1 MKKNK
6 ISKDWIRK
14 QKKDPFFQKSK
25 IEGYRSRS
33 AFKLLEM
40 NKKFNF
46 LNTHQAVLDLGC
58 CPGGW
63 SQVLSKTIK
72 HGNILS
78 VDIKSMEKINNV
90 NFLKGDFTDLKIL
103 EKIAVYFNNTTDAV
117 LSDIAINT
125 TGNKSLDSYRTG
137 VLCLASMD
145 LAIKILSK
153 NGIFL
158 SKLFMGSIFKEINE
172 TAKKTFKKVIKY
184 KPLSS
189 KKESKEIYI
198 YCKGVLKI

>member
-1 MKKNK
+1 
-6 ISKDWIRK
+6 
-14 QKKDPFFQKSK
+14 
-25 IEGYRSRS
+25 
-33 AFKLLEM
+33 
-40 NKKFNF
+40 
-46 LNTHQAVLDLGC
+46 
-58 CPGGW
+58 
-63 SQVLSKTIK
+63 
-72 HGNILS
+72 
-78 VDIKSMEKINNV
+78 MEKINNV

-158 SKLFMGSIFKEINE
+158 SWIVMAFAAAQQSNSMHVQRASRTTLTMIWEATVQHTQELCVGIGASHGQTNTRQHTDNNNAI
-172 TAKKTFKKVIKY
+172 VY
-184 KPLSS
+184 
-189 KKESKEIYI
+189 IYI
-198 YCKGVLKI
+198 INKI